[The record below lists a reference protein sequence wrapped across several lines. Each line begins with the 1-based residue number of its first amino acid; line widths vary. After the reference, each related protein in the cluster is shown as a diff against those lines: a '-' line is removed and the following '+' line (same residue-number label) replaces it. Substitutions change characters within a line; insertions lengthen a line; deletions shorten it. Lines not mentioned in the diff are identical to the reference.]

1 MTLQMPRIVRITFLV
16 VAAVISSVATTEA
29 CLCAHGELSAACEV
43 YPKADVAFVGRAI
56 EVPPDRAAGPVRFRL
71 TYALKGV
78 AGPEVSVLNEESGMG
93 CGYPFTQG
101 EDYVVFARRTL
112 DGDVAITCSSG
123 IWMVRVPEFAYPAF
137 RRRAAEAAAF
147 TASLLRPATGG
158 RIFGE
163 VSVRVPFSGPDDDP
177 TKPVDGATV
186 ILRSPGKERRAT
198 SVEGRYE
205 FTGLARG
212 TYSISVMMPA
222 DFPPARSARSA
233 EHLGSQAGSPE
244 FGVEPEFTRTISITD
259 ARACGYA
266 PFETEFDGEIA
277 GTVVRDDGAPVT
289 GLRVHVFPATIDPQR
304 QEFSSPSV
312 ETDPLGAYRISKL
325 PPGRYTVAINPRDEA
340 LDSMPFPT
348 TFHRE
353 HGSNEPSV
361 IELGDG
367 THVEVGALRLPPPM
381 ARRQIAG
388 TITWGDG
395 RRLSDVRVDVCEDR
409 SGRLG
414 EYCRRSAVSAEGRFS
429 VTMFAGR
436 TYNVRAEAADPRGR
450 WDKATDQ
457 AIPPIGTAG
466 ITLTLDSE
474 VNLRLVLVPR
484 HEP

>member
-1 MTLQMPRIVRITFLV
+1 MRHILRITFLM
-16 VAAVISSVATTEA
+16 VAGVISSVATTEA
-29 CLCAHGELSAACEV
+29 CLCAHGEVSTACEM

-56 EVPPDRAAGPVRFRL
+56 EVPPHRAAGPVRFRL
-71 TYALKGV
+71 THALKGV
-78 AGPEVSVLNEESGMG
+78 AGPEVTVLNEDSGIG

-112 DGDVAITCSSG
+112 DGDVMITCLSG

-137 RRRAAEAAAF
+137 RRRAAEAVAF
-147 TASLLRPATGG
+147 TASLLRRPATGG

-163 VSVRVPFSGPDDDP
+163 VSVRVPFSGPDDDE

-186 ILRSPGKERRAT
+186 FLRSPGKERRAT

-205 FTGLARG
+205 FTGLTPG
-212 TYSISVMMPA
+212 TYSVSVMMPA

-233 EHLGSQAGSPE
+233 EHLGSQAGFPQ
-244 FGVEPEFTRTISITD
+244 FGLEPELTQTISITD

-266 PFETEFDGEIA
+266 RFETEFDGEIA
-277 GTVVRDDGAPVT
+277 GTVVGNDGAPVK

-304 QEFSSPSV
+304 QEFSGASV
-312 ETDPLGAYRISKL
+312 ETDPLGVYRISKL

-340 LDSMPFPT
+340 SDSMPFPA
-348 TFHRE
+348 TFYRE
-353 HGSNEPSV
+353 RGSDEPSV

-367 THVEVGALRLPPPM
+367 THVELDAFRLPPPT
-381 ARRQIAG
+381 AKRQIGG
-388 TITWGDG
+388 TVTWSDG
-395 RRLSDVRVDVCEDR
+395 RPLSDVRVDICEDR

-414 EYCRRSAVSAEGRFS
+414 EYCRRSAVSADGRFS
-429 VTMFAGR
+429 VAMFAGR
-436 TYNVRAEAADPRGR
+436 TYNVSADAADPRGR

-466 ITLTLDSE
+466 MTLRLDSD
-474 VNLRLVLVPR
+474 VGGLRLVLVPR
-484 HEP
+484 DEP